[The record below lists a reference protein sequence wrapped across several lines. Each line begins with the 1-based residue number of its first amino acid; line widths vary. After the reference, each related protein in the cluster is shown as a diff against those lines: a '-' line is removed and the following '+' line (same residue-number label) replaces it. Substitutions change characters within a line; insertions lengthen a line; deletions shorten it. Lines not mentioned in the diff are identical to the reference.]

1 VLEMTVAA
9 HDIDYGMT
17 VLKSAAGEIRVPRIR
32 AELGSTVRLR
42 LRARDVMI
50 ATAEPMGLSAQN
62 IVRGKIA
69 RIAHA
74 GDPLV
79 EVHVDCHGQQVLSRI
94 TRLSLDAL
102 RLHVGQEVFAVI
114 KSVAFDHENLSNS
127 LIDQGF

>member
-1 VLEMTVAA
+1 
-9 HDIDYGMT
+9 MT

-50 ATAEPMGLSAQN
+50 ATTEPMGLSAQN
-62 IVRGKIA
+62 ILRGKIV

-74 GDPLV
+74 EDPLV

-127 LIDQGF
+127 LIGQGF